1 MQYQKNNLFLYFL
14 LFVTFLVI
22 NPFNLLLAI
31 ELQIDSNEVN
41 NTVNNI
47 IYKSNDLNKLDE
59 KNNGILFNQF
69 EFGLNNRITNFK
81 QILNFTKFES
91 TNRQNIDFNNYTS
104 TIIIPEIYAKY
115 NFNKYI
121 GLSLGLS
128 YLNFDYEDNLLESY
142 PVSQNGDPII
152 AIINTKTL
160 AKINSFALNQ
170 NLFFNYDNLSVNAGL
185 GVFFCLHLI

>member
-31 ELQIDSNEVN
+31 ELQIDSSEVN
-41 NTVNNI
+41 TPLDYTIENNTI
-47 IYKSNDLNKLDE
+47 DE

-115 NFNKYI
+115 NFNQYI

-128 YLNFDYEDNLLESY
+128 YLNFDFEDNLLESY